1 MARGGRATFGGSVE
15 KQEHKIKELNAIKA
29 EYRQELDEAERQL
42 KRGEIDKAQ
51 YQRVKERTEEHI
63 ERLNE
68 KIREAR
74 ERLSGMKR

>member
-1 MARGGRATFGGSVE
+1 MER
-15 KQEHKIKELNAIKA
+15 QEHKIKELNAIKA

-42 KRGEIDKAQ
+42 KKGEIDKAQ
-51 YQRVKERTEEHI
+51 YQRVKGRTEEHI

-74 ERLSGMKR
+74 EKLSEMKR